1 MVRPGCR
8 IERDAHRVERA
19 GTDVAVDDA
28 DAAHRKAPEPGTRP
42 RGLAAVRRHFAS
54 RRGSAQTIGHG
65 LRTGRLR
72 PCSGYAVRPRGQRR
86 AYTPIEP
93 QCHDAATPTFV
104 INLRLADLHIRDRGE
119 APRRPP
125 PKKPRVTLG

>member
-1 MVRPGCR
+1 MVRPRCR
-8 IERDAHRVERA
+8 LECDAHRVERT

-28 DAAHRKAPEPGTRP
+28 DAAHRKAPEPGTRS
-42 RGLAAVRRHFAS
+42 RGMAAVRRHFAS
-54 RRGSAQTIGHG
+54 GCGSAQTIGHG

-104 INLRLADLHIRDRGE
+104 ITLRPAVLRIR
-119 APRRPP
+119 
-125 PKKPRVTLG
+125 